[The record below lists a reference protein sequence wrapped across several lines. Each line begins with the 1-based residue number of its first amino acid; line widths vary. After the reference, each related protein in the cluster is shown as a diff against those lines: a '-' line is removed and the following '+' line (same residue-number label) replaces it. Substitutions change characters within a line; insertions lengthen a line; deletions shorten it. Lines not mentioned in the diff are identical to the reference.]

1 MTTLFSETFDFLTKN
16 ILIFSKCSIFTP
28 QNAFWI
34 LKKSQN
40 FEKIY
45 FSSFQGKNIFFKDF
59 FNVILLLIPGL
70 LYKSVVTFL
79 LNAQTKPWE
88 GGKKSKKGP
97 KGHFLPPC
105 KFFIIA
111 FSKKVK
117 TLLYSKLG
125 ISSEI
130 KLKKLSKT
138 FVFPENLKYLFFRQL
153 WVFFKTQRCIFWG
166 KI

>member
-1 MTTLFSETFDFLTKN
+1 MHFFKILWPHCFLKLLISYLKTSWYFQNVLFLPLKMH
-16 ILIFSKCSIFTP
+16 
-28 QNAFWI
+28 FWI
-34 LKKSQN
+34 LKKSKN

-59 FNVILLLIPGL
+59 FNVILPLIPGL
-70 LYKSVVTFL
+70 LYKSVVPFL
-79 LNAQTKPWE
+79 LNALTKPWE

-125 ISSEI
+125 IRSKI
-130 KLKKLSKT
+130 KLKKLSTT
-138 FVFPENLKYLFFRQL
+138 FFSPRKSKIFIFRQL
-153 WVFFKTQRCIFWG
+153 RVFF
-166 KI
+166 